1 MRILLI
7 LLALSLNA
15 IGLMAQDTQA
25 GDTTIYRA
33 LEAPPR
39 FPACEQLD
47 TTLIVI
53 QKCAEQ
59 SLLEFMYSNI
69 RYPQEARE
77 QNLEGNVVATFVVEK
92 DGSLSNLSVL
102 KDIGGGAGLEV
113 LRVVEA
119 MNNAEIRWVPAE
131 KDGQPVRF
139 QYTLPIKFKLEEAP
153 PYTMVGRD
161 SVYTIYDTPLEFT
174 GGQDALMAYLQ
185 DNLDYPEV
193 PADTCIVGRIELQ
206 LLVRPSGEVRILD
219 LVDYNDLGF
228 DFWYEA
234 IDAATSTYGK
244 WDIATYEGRGVSAAF
259 DLSLPFIPEN
269 TACATL
275 VEEYEAA
282 NILAQEGAKLFADEE
297 QEPGLAKLTQAID
310 MFPNNAEFLLMRG
323 QAYLDMQRYSEACS
337 DLRLARSISLVT
349 WYDAV
354 LPIICRQ

>member
-1 MRILLI
+1 
-7 LLALSLNA
+7 
-15 IGLMAQDTQA
+15 
-25 GDTTIYRA
+25 
-33 LEAPPR
+33 
-39 FPACEQLD
+39 
-47 TTLIVI
+47 
-53 QKCAEQ
+53 
-59 SLLEFMYSNI
+59 
-69 RYPQEARE
+69 
-77 QNLEGNVVATFVVEK
+77 
-92 DGSLSNLSVL
+92 
-102 KDIGGGAGLEV
+102 
-113 LRVVEA
+113 
-119 MNNAEIRWVPAE
+119 
-131 KDGQPVRF
+131 
-139 QYTLPIKFKLEEAP
+139 
-153 PYTMVGRD
+153 MVGRD

-174 GGQDALMAYLQ
+174 GGQEALMAYLK

-234 IDAATSTYGK
+234 VNAATSTYGK
-244 WDIATYEGRGVSAAF
+244 WDIATFEGREVSAAF

-269 TACATL
+269 AACATL
-275 VEEYEAA
+275 VEAYEAA
-282 NILAQEGAKLFADEE
+282 NTLAQEGAKLFAEEE

>member
-1 MRILLI
+1 MRVFLI
-7 LLALSLNA
+7 FLVLNIHA
-15 IGLMAQDTQA
+15 IVLTAQDA
-25 GDTTIYRA
+25 PVGDTTIYRA
-33 LEAPPR
+33 LERPPR

-47 TTLIVI
+47 TTLSVI
-53 QKCAEQ
+53 QQCAEQ

-77 QNLEGNVVATFVVEK
+77 QNLEGNVVASFVVEK
-92 DGSLSNLSVL
+92 DGSLSNLAVL

-131 KDGQPVRF
+131 RDGEPVRF
-139 QYTLPIKFKLEEAP
+139 QYTLPIKFKLEEAV
-153 PYTMVGRD
+153 PYTMVGQD
-161 SVYTIYDTPLEFT
+161 SVYTIYDTPLDFK
-174 GGQDALMAYLQ
+174 GGADALRGYLEQ
-185 DNLDYPEV
+185 NLEYPKVSE
-193 PADTCIVGRIELQ
+193 DTCIVGRIELQ

-234 IDAATSTYGK
+234 VDAATSTYGK
-244 WDIATYEGRGVSAAF
+244 WDIATYEGRDVSAAF

-282 NILAQEGAKLFADEE
+282 NKLAQEGAQLFAEE
-297 QEPGLAKLTQAID
+297 ESEPGLAKLTQAIN

>member
-7 LLALSLNA
+7 FLAISFNA
-15 IGLMAQDTQA
+15 FVLIAQETPS

-47 TTLIVI
+47 TTLVVI

-119 MNNAEIRWVPAE
+119 MNEAEIRWVPAE
-131 KDGQPVRF
+131 KDGEPVRF
-139 QYTLPIKFKLEEAP
+139 QYTMPIKFKLEEVP

-161 SVYTIYDTPLEFT
+161 SVYTIYDTALDFT
-174 GGQDALMAYLQ
+174 GGQEALRAYLEE
-185 DNLDYPEV
+185 NLEYPEV
-193 PADTCIVGRIELQ
+193 PEDTCIVGRVELQ

-282 NILAQEGAKLFADEE
+282 NTLAQEGAKLFADEE